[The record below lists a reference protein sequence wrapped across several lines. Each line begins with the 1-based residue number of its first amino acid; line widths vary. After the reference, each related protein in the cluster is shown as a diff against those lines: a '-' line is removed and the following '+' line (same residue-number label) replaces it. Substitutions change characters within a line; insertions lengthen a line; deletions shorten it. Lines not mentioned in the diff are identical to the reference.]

1 MRQFSTHF
9 PSLLPSD
16 RGGGDATAQTETT
29 TLTNTEFTP
38 YGTSG
43 PGIGVAVGSARPSSI
58 RILPSA
64 GPTKAHCEIVTWR
77 RPALLLRAPS
87 NRTARSSQVTVTP
100 RLRYFPLTL
109 TLCEGVRS
117 GSTFGEIARFTGVSR
132 RMLRHWEEAGLI
144 APASVDE
151 YTGYRRYSRTQV
163 GRVRAISAL
172 RSVGFA
178 LAEIVDLLDHSRLT
192 EGRLVELLRAREQEL
207 ATQIDE
213 ASARLA
219 EVRKRLDAI
228 QRGHDTIM
236 STIELGALPALRLS
250 SLQATVS
257 DESEIGE
264 AIAGLLPRLR
274 DELGSRGITDS
285 NIVLAYDGAADESL
299 ITVTAGT
306 AAIDDASGA
315 SEMAIV
321 EVSGADRGVTVR
333 FDVPPSD
340 IGDAWIS
347 LDTSLEAY
355 DLETTGVYR
364 QILTPQGGVILQ
376 APVKEQSAAC

>member
-1 MRQFSTHF
+1 M
-9 PSLLPSD
+9 L
-16 RGGGDATAQTETT
+16 
-29 TLTNTEFTP
+29 
-38 YGTSG
+38 
-43 PGIGVAVGSARPSSI
+43 SI
-58 RILPSA
+58 
-64 GPTKAHCEIVTWR
+64 
-77 RPALLLRAPS
+77 
-87 NRTARSSQVTVTP
+87 
-100 RLRYFPLTL
+100 
-109 TLCEGVRS
+109 
-117 GSTFGEIARFTGVSR
+117 GEIAHFTGVSR

-178 LAEIVDLLDHSRLT
+178 LAEIVDLLDHSQLT
-192 EGRLVELLRAREQEL
+192 EGRLVEILRAREQEL

-213 ASARLA
+213 ASARLT

-236 STIELGALPALRLS
+236 STIELGALPTLRLS

-285 NIVLAYDGAADESL
+285 DIVLTYDGAADENS
-299 ITVTAGT
+299 IIVTAGT

-376 APVKEQSAAC
+376 APVKEESAAC

>member
-1 MRQFSTHF
+1 M
-9 PSLLPSD
+9 L
-16 RGGGDATAQTETT
+16 
-29 TLTNTEFTP
+29 
-38 YGTSG
+38 
-43 PGIGVAVGSARPSSI
+43 SI
-58 RILPSA
+58 
-64 GPTKAHCEIVTWR
+64 
-77 RPALLLRAPS
+77 
-87 NRTARSSQVTVTP
+87 
-100 RLRYFPLTL
+100 
-109 TLCEGVRS
+109 
-117 GSTFGEIARFTGVSR
+117 GEIAHFTGVSR

-178 LAEIVDLLDHSRLT
+178 LAEIVDLLDHSQLT

-213 ASARLA
+213 ASARLT

-236 STIELGALPALRLS
+236 STIELGALPTLRLS
-250 SLQATVS
+250 SLEATVS
-257 DESEIGE
+257 DESEIRG
-264 AIAGLLPRLR
+264 AISDLLPRRR
-274 DELGSRGITDS
+274 DELGTRGITVSD
-285 NIVLAYDGAADESL
+285 IVLTYDGAADANS
-299 ITVTAGT
+299 IIVSAGI
-306 AAIDDASGA
+306 AAIEDADGASGL
-315 SEMAIV
+315 AIV
-321 EVSGADRGVTVR
+321 EVSGSDRGVTVR